1 MAGFFRKALG
11 VFVEFED
18 DKVNETGN
26 APVNQFP
33 KLPSEIVNNPLNQAE
48 AEKFEKYFDNLF
60 EKANFPG
67 PDYFEFHKT
76 METLEAHIPDE
87 KARVAATFASLA
99 IQGLTKESLVNTAF
113 KYKEIIEKDGVNFE
127 SALETKA
134 KAELGDRHSRMGAL
148 EEKIKL
154 NSEKIQQLTKEIS
167 ESQVQMEKIK
177 NEILEQENKLNKNK
191 QGYQLASHAVLNKI
205 REDIQKIQ
213 SIL

>member
-1 MAGFFRKALG
+1 MAGFFKKALG

-18 DKVNETGN
+18 DKVNETGS
-26 APVNQFP
+26 APVNQLP
-33 KLPSEIVNNPLNQAE
+33 KLPSEIANTSLNQAE

-67 PDYFEFHKT
+67 PDYFEFSKT

-99 IQGLTKESLVNTAF
+99 IQGLTKESLMDTAF
-113 KYKEIIEKDGVNFE
+113 KYKDIIEKDSVNFE
-127 SALETKA
+127 NALEVKA
-134 KAELGDRHSRMGAL
+134 KAELGDRHSTMSAL

-167 ESQVQMEKIK
+167 ESQVKMEQVK
-177 NEILEQENKLNKNK
+177 NEVLEQENKLNKNK
-191 QGYQLASHAVLNKI
+191 QGYQLACHAIITKI
-205 REDIQKIQ
+205 SEDIQKIQ
-213 SIL
+213 TTL